1 MPDLAY
7 AVLGRGYWA
16 GRMQKILQDFGRRTV
31 CIGESR
37 RRMEESDS
45 HYKQRLAGS
54 FARSGAQIAWL
65 CVTPGP
71 HIPAIL
77 EAATDAG
84 MHAVLEKPWMCPRSL
99 TEPLILRAQ
108 SCRLRVAV
116 HYELCFLEGV
126 RCWRRDFS
134 ARSGLCFGGRFV
146 LGRPNHTGMRP
157 VDNLGCHLLSIR
169 EYAVPQAAV
178 SEIRCADEGV
188 AERRVWLESE
198 NVPLASLDFL
208 ANREP
213 VIQRFVA
220 AFEAALDAGNFPF
233 DLSFGLRVY
242 EAVEAVKQSAAS
254 AS

>member
-1 MPDLAY
+1 MPDSSY

-37 RRMEESDS
+37 RRTEESDS
-45 HYKQRLAGS
+45 QYKRRLAGS
-54 FARSGAQIAWL
+54 LARSGAQIAWL
-65 CVTPGP
+65 CLTPGP

-77 EAATDAG
+77 EVAADAG
-84 MHAVLEKPWMCPRSL
+84 MHAVVEKPWMCPLSL

-108 SCRLRVAV
+108 NSRLLVAV
-116 HYELCFLEGV
+116 HYQLCLLEEVG
-126 RCWRRDFS
+126 RWRRDFGGG
-134 ARSGLCFGGRFV
+134 SGLRFSGRFV
-146 LGRPNHTGMRP
+146 LGRPNHTGILP
-157 VDNLGCHLLSIR
+157 VDNLGCHLFSIR

-178 SEIRCADEGV
+178 SEIRCADEG
-188 AERRVWLESE
+188 APERRVWLESGNE
-198 NVPLASLDFL
+198 PLASLDFL

-213 VIQRFVA
+213 IIQRFVA
-220 AFEAALDAGNFPF
+220 AFEAARDNCNFPF

-242 EAVEAVKQSAAS
+242 EAVEAIKQSASS